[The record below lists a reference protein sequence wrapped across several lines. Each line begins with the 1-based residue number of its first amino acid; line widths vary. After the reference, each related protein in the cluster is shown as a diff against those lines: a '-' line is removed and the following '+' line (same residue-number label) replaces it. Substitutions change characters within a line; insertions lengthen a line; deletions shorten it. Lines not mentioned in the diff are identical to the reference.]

1 MSESTTPA
9 NKFALADYKSTLKPI
24 WCPGC
29 GDYGVLSALY
39 RSFVELQIPP
49 KDIACISGIGCSSR
63 LPGYLKTYGFNSIHG
78 RAIPIAS
85 GVKLGSP
92 STTVLAVG
100 GDGDGFSIGG
110 GHLPHAARRNID
122 MTYILMDNQI
132 YGLTKGQLSP
142 TSPMELK
149 TKTSAYGSIDQPI
162 NPSALCLSYGVSY
175 IARTFSGDIE
185 HMVRTFTAAIRHKGF
200 SFIHVMSPCITYM
213 GKEQFDHFRRTG
225 KPVPENHDPADRTAA
240 HTLVESVDPLYMGL
254 LYRADRPTYEEEQ
267 ARLAAR
273 MPKKGRDVDALF
285 APFIVRRHA
294 AAGK

>member
-1 MSESTTPA
+1 MPETNTDR
-9 NKFALADYKSTLKPI
+9 KFALADYKSNLKPI

-29 GDYGVLSALY
+29 GDYGVVSTLY
-39 RSFVELQIPP
+39 RAFVELQIPP

-63 LPGYLKTYGFNSIHG
+63 LPGYLNTYGFNSIHG

-92 STTVLAVG
+92 ATTVVAVG

-142 TSPMELK
+142 TSPMDLK
-149 TKTSAYGSIDQPI
+149 TKTSAYGSIDTPI
-162 NPSALCLSYGVSY
+162 NPSALCLSYGVSF
-175 IARTFSGDIE
+175 IARTFSGDIN
-185 HMVRTFTAAIRHKGF
+185 HMLQTFLAAIRHKGF
-200 SFIHVMSPCITYM
+200 SFVHVMSPCVTYM
-213 GKEQFDHFRRTG
+213 GKEQFEHFRSVG
-225 KPVPENHDPADRTAA
+225 KPVPAGHDPADRGGA
-240 HTLVESVDPLYMGL
+240 HAIAESVDPLYMGL
-254 LYRADRPTYEEEQ
+254 IYRESRPTYEEEQ

-273 MPKKGRDVDALF
+273 MPKRTRDIESLF
-285 APFIVRRHA
+285 AKFIVKRHA
-294 AAGK
+294 AAVK